1 MLLGELVVSADELV
15 LFPAGASEKRN
26 ENGRDYSREEGEF
39 RLSAAGI
46 FLDLFPEIEIF
57 FEGGAFAGIVL
68 IEDYW
73 IVLILIGVKKLP
85 HELVVDAVLLLCH
98 ASPSGPVLWK
108 EAECY
113 FPRVLS
119 DEVSLVGN
127 AEGEM
132 RSEGVYVD
140 LL

>member
-1 MLLGELVVSADELV
+1 MFLGELVVSADELV

-39 RLSAAGI
+39 GLSAAGI

-119 DEVSLVGN
+119 DEVGLVGYT
-127 AEGEM
+127 EGEM
-132 RSEGVYVD
+132 RSERVYVD